1 MPTQANARAHVW
13 TFYGSVPF
21 LRKHWSST
29 EELHFYGTA
38 TAYTTEELD
47 FYGTSS
53 RLFPQNSYFSEER
66 SQIYKERLQNSK
78 ERCSILKI
86 TVVFLQND
94 TTFSSRSVVPCGPPY
109 LSYHTIYP
117 KNIAQFLIF
126 YHTLS
131 DGLTRLE
138 RRVGYNHLISNKR
151 EWNNCFIKNAHK
163 YREFFPTFFV
173 KTADFQ
179 LVLNFVQMRTV
190 TI

>member
-1 MPTQANARAHVW
+1 MEIPFKQKTTVKIAFTVMIQKGKYIFRFTILKWFHSGSTVMAVISTLLHFRLTNLTKNHRVSCFKTHAKWRANNYTQANARAHVW

-94 TTFSSRSVVPCGPPY
+94 TTFSSRSVVPCGPP
-109 LSYHTIYP
+109 
-117 KNIAQFLIF
+117 
-126 YHTLS
+126 
-131 DGLTRLE
+131 
-138 RRVGYNHLISNKR
+138 
-151 EWNNCFIKNAHK
+151 
-163 YREFFPTFFV
+163 
-173 KTADFQ
+173 
-179 LVLNFVQMRTV
+179 
-190 TI
+190 

>member
-1 MPTQANARAHVW
+1 MTMINKTPQVVSVW

-109 LSYHTIYP
+109 QRPTQTFVSRHHIPRPGQQTATRVTVLP
-117 KNIAQFLIF
+117 EWLIHRKDMKTHQK
-126 YHTLS
+126 YLALGWNG
-131 DGLTRLE
+131 DG
-138 RRVGYNHLISNKR
+138 
-151 EWNNCFIKNAHK
+151 
-163 YREFFPTFFV
+163 
-173 KTADFQ
+173 
-179 LVLNFVQMRTV
+179 
-190 TI
+190 